1 MVTDTRRLGCQIGDS
16 RMPSP
21 YHPAV
26 MGLAE
31 RTADAVALQR
41 GRVEAIHLHP
51 PGDRSQSMNVVEE
64 ATLETGKGIR
74 GDRYAGLGIP
84 GTHVTFI
91 AAEGIEAMVARTG
104 IPLAPAETRR
114 NVLTR
119 GVDVNALVGHR
130 FRVGEAICRG
140 VKPCTPCDHL
150 ESVTRPGV
158 RAGLSGQGGLRAD
171 VVVGAV
177 IRPGDRIEELD
188 D

>member
-1 MVTDTRRLGCQIGDS
+1 MA
-16 RMPSP
+16 SP

-26 MGLAE
+26 MGF
-31 RTADAVALQR
+31 ADRPPAGAALQY
-41 GRVEAIHLHP
+41 GTVEAIHLHP
-51 PGDRSQSMNVVEE
+51 PGPRSEPMVPIVEALLE
-64 ATLETGKGIR
+64 AGTGIR

-104 IPLAPAETRR
+104 IALTPAETRR

-119 GVDVNALVGHR
+119 GFDVNVLVDRR
-130 FRVGEAICRG
+130 FRVGDAICLG

-171 VVVGAV
+171 VLVGAV
-177 IRPGDRIEELD
+177 IRPGDQIEELD